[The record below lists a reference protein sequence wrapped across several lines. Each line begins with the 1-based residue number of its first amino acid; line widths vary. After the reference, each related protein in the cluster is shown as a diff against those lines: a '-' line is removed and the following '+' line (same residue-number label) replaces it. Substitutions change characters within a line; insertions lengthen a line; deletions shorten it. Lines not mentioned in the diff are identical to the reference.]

1 MVLRTVLQAS
11 RLVAVPEN
19 ADLELL
25 LGQITNCC
33 LVSHAVILLELFL
46 NERHMADV
54 PLALRFPNL
63 WYVFF
68 KTYSTLPFN
77 LMTE

>member
-11 RLVAVPEN
+11 RLVPVLEN

-33 LVSHAVILLELFL
+33 LVSRAALLLELFL
-46 NERHMADV
+46 NERHTTDD
-54 PLALRFPNL
+54 PLALRFPIL
-63 WYVFF
+63 
-68 KTYSTLPFN
+68 
-77 LMTE
+77 